1 VPLLKGQLLIA
12 GGGLFDP
19 NFRQTV
25 VLVVEHEPGGALG
38 LVLNRPSP
46 VEVEE
51 AAPALAELVPPRD
64 PLYLGGP
71 VEPQAA
77 VVLAELAQP
86 ELAEIV
92 VFESVCLLTED
103 ITERSSG
110 GLLRARVYAGYA
122 GWGPGQIESELEES
136 SWIVRPASAED
147 VFATTPQSQWAS
159 LLKRMGGDYAVLST
173 MPFDP
178 STN

>member
-1 VPLLKGQLLIA
+1 MPQLKGQLLIA

-25 VLVVEHEPGGALG
+25 VLVVEHGPDGALG

-103 ITERSSG
+103 ITQRSSG
-110 GLLRARVYAGYA
+110 GLLRTRATPDGGRVRSRASSKNR
-122 GWGPGQIESELEES
+122 PGSCGRR
-136 SWIVRPASAED
+136 RPRM
-147 VFATTPQSQWAS
+147 S
-159 LLKRMGGDYAVLST
+159 LLRPPKASGQAC
-173 MPFDP
+173 
-178 STN
+178 